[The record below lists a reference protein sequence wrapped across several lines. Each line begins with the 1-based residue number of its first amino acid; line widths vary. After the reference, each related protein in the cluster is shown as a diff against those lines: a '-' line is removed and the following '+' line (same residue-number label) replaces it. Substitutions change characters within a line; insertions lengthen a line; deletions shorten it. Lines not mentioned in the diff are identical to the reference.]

1 METLDEKKINGNG
14 KSHLTTLKDLHGR
27 NGKKITILDKPI
39 ITEEKLSETNVEVNS
54 QQETVITD
62 PPKKELTL
70 DQKIE
75 KVENLK
81 ILIEKREKLEESRK
95 KLSSFVIGSHQF
107 SEKIVLSDDRGNSF
121 NTSNSEVFAKVVS
134 TINETLITKIS
145 EIEKQLSG
153 AFHEHHLNNINCE

>member
-1 METLDEKKINGNG
+1 METLEKKKVNGNGNGNG
-14 KSHLTTLKDLHGR
+14 KALLTDVKEIRGK
-27 NGKKITILDKPI
+27 NGVKLVKLGDPI
-39 ITEEKLSETNVEVNS
+39 PTDETKTEVKSEEKT
-54 QQETVITD
+54 QETAVLN
-62 PPKKELTL
+62 PLKKELTL

-121 NTSNSEVFAKVVS
+121 NTSNSEVFAKVVG

-145 EIEKQLSG
+145 EIEKQIE
-153 AFHEHHLNNINCE
+153 F